1 MLMPDYKS
9 GIQLNSAATRSTPV
23 TVGSPRLE
31 CTNCDDD
38 DFVNRVVRLR
48 ATKGKKS
55 VTWRLP
61 DRLLGDTDLL
71 YRIIQ
76 LLIEL
81 DTTMDTR
88 RRSVA
93 VRFGYAAGLILAT
106 PVALA
111 IRVTQVLFAS
121 ASCPSTTELA

>member
-1 MLMPDYKS
+1 MTTSM
-9 GIQLNSAATRSTPV
+9 NSAATRSAPV
-23 TVGSPRLE
+23 TVGSPRPK

-38 DFVNRVVRLR
+38 DFVNSVVRLR

-76 LLIEL
+76 ELLIEL
-81 DTTMDTR
+81 DTR
-88 RRSVA
+88 
-93 VRFGYAAGLILAT
+93 
-106 PVALA
+106 
-111 IRVTQVLFAS
+111 
-121 ASCPSTTELA
+121 

>member
-1 MLMPDYKS
+1 MTTSM
-9 GIQLNSAATRSTPV
+9 NSAATRSTPV

-31 CTNCDDD
+31 CTNCDD

-76 LLIEL
+76 ELLIEL
-81 DTTMDTR
+81 DTR
-88 RRSVA
+88 
-93 VRFGYAAGLILAT
+93 
-106 PVALA
+106 
-111 IRVTQVLFAS
+111 
-121 ASCPSTTELA
+121 